1 MSKRAFQEMMD
12 DLETLF
18 KLAKHSQKLSFQPD
32 EYKKNIASHGA
43 ANFHDVY
50 VELREMESILQSIKD
65 IPGSGSEEPEYLAE
79 GLEKLAEMQKDCQM
93 HIDKYKKD
101 LAAASL
107 KSEETQ
113 PPTRSAEVSDEDPEK
128 LKKRIKERKKK
139 FRRLGNKKGWIP
151 LK

>member
-18 KLAKHSQKLSFQPD
+18 NLAKHSQKLSFQPA
-32 EYKKNIASHGA
+32 EYMKNVVTHGA

-50 VELREMESILQSIKD
+50 AELREMESILQSIKD
-65 IPGSGSEEPEYLAE
+65 LPSSGSEEPEYLAE

-101 LAAASL
+101 LSVASV
-107 KSEETQ
+107 KSEEAQT
-113 PPTRSAEVSDEDPEK
+113 PTSSAEISNEDPEK

-139 FRRLGNKKGWIP
+139 FRQLGNKKGWIP